1 MCCVEYYICSDTGA
15 YSISSSEATSTGGT
29 NCSTDYLIINGG
41 TASCDLSNA
50 FNSENIFCGA
60 IFNAADTGTA
70 TGPICGE
77 KSKYQNQ
84 TNNVLLNLK
93 KKVAQYFYQKWHIT
107 MCIDNRHSSQIS
119 LEST

>member
-1 MCCVEYYICSDTGA
+1 MQIWAKFFKRIFWFYSYSICIRKEAGMCCVEYYICSDTGA

-60 IFNAADTGTA
+60 IFNAADTGTSA
-70 TGPICGE
+70 GPICGE
-77 KSKYQNQ
+77 
-84 TNNVLLNLK
+84 
-93 KKVAQYFYQKWHIT
+93 
-107 MCIDNRHSSQIS
+107 
-119 LEST
+119 